1 MIQLKSINKR
11 YLHEHVLENITCT
24 LPDTGFVSL
33 VGPSGCGK
41 STLLHIIAGLDH
53 DYSGEVIYEK
63 NKKVSIIFQDF
74 HLIPWLSINNN
85 IRLYDYFHKS
95 SYILD
100 ETLTK
105 QFKNT
110 SVNDLSLGQRQR
122 TAIERALYY
131 DPDIILCDEP
141 TASLDPDNA
150 ERVLKMLKQRSHSS
164 LVLFVSHD
172 VAALKNLCQNVY
184 VLGAGKIIEHGTMD
198 KLLS

>member
-1 MIQLKSINKR
+1 M
-11 YLHEHVLENITCT
+11 
-24 LPDTGFVSL
+24 
-33 VGPSGCGK
+33 
-41 STLLHIIAGLDH
+41 
-53 DYSGEVIYEK
+53 
-63 NKKVSIIFQDF
+63 
-74 HLIPWLSINNN
+74 
-85 IRLYDYFHKS
+85 
-95 SYILD
+95 D

-105 QFKNT
+105 QFKKT
-110 SVNDLSLGQRQR
+110 PVSALSLGQRQR

-150 ERVLKMLKQRSHSS
+150 KRVLQILKERSHSS

-198 KLLS
+198 KLLSSPQTDWMKQFSALSHRESRGEWKWEKL